1 MREVIEDILSILKT
15 ENLTLSDKQF
25 SKRFLNKNPTYYA
38 FLKSANK
45 QPSMDAMVHLW
56 RNLKQEAEICQ
67 YRLSLTNEPARRFY
81 VQKNLELY
89 KKLAAKA
96 YNAMAT

>member
-1 MREVIEDILSILKT
+1 
-15 ENLTLSDKQF
+15 
-25 SKRFLNKNPTYYA
+25 
-38 FLKSANK
+38 
-45 QPSMDAMVHLW
+45 MDAMVHLW